1 MDVLSFGGTKNGMMY
16 GEAIVFFNPAL
27 CEDFK
32 YRRKQGMQLAS
43 KMRYIA
49 AQFSA
54 FLEDDLWKKNAAHA
68 NRMAQKLYTA
78 VRDIP
83 GVEISR
89 KVESNA
95 VFARIPEHIIPVL
108 QEEFFFYVW
117 DEDRSEVRWM
127 CSFDTS
133 EKDIESFASLL
144 RSLV

>member
-1 MDVLSFGGTKNGMMY
+1 
-16 GEAIVFFNPAL
+16 
-27 CEDFK
+27 
-32 YRRKQGMQLAS
+32 MQLAS

-95 VFARIPEHIIPVL
+95 VFARIPAPIIPAL

-117 DEDRSEVRWM
+117 DEDVSEVRWM

-133 EKDIESFASLL
+133 ETDIESFASLL